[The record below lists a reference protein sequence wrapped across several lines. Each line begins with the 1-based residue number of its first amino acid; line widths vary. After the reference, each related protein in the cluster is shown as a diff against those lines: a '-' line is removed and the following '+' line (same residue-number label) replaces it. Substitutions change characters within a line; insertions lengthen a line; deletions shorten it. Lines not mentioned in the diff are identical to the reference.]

1 MIWGI
6 EEGVEKGIFGLGELD
21 NDRIICWYYEEKPP
35 MIQFSNNE
43 ILIKK
48 DVCKISS
55 YLQYKIPK
63 MLFF

>member
-1 MIWGI
+1 LIWGI

-21 NDRIICWYYEEKPP
+21 NNRIICRYYEEKPP

-48 DVCKISS
+48 RC
-55 YLQYKIPK
+55 L
-63 MLFF
+63 